1 MPMKFKGG
9 SPKNARIKIDYSG
22 VKPNVTFSYPDKK
35 HQTSGT
41 MFFYIVLFFM
51 IIGMS
56 YYSYIDNSTLSSYQ
70 MIGIILVLPL
80 IATCLVYYPFKKQW
94 ANVYPNFF
102 AALAHNKKY
111 RKFLPKDVQKNK
123 YCYVEIP
130 LFKNTLLDYKAT
142 KDFSKHLEFFEI
154 REHKFKYVKWNEI
167 KREIRKKLTKK
178 QKKRKKMRELNDTL
192 WYAKFYFT
200 KKPKN
205 GQLEVLFK

>member
-1 MPMKFKGG
+1 MKFKGG

-41 MFFYIVLFFM
+41 MFYCIFAFFM
-51 IIGMS
+51 IITYTYRFFYMDA
-56 YYSYIDNSTLSSYQ
+56 ILSSYQ
-70 MIGIILVLPL
+70 TLMVVLGFPL

-102 AALAHNKKY
+102 AAFAHNKKY

-123 YCYVEIP
+123 YYYVEIP
-130 LFKNTLLDYKAT
+130 LFKNILLDYKAT

-154 REHKFKYVKWNEI
+154 REHKFKYKKWTEI

-178 QKKRKKMRELNDTL
+178 QKKRKKMRELNDML

-200 KKPKN
+200 KKPKD